1 MNAQICAF
9 AEDAGPA
16 GRLAAALGLELR
28 LIDLHRFPDG
38 ESLPIAPPST
48 PTVLVYRSL
57 DRPDAKLTPL
67 LLACEAFRGRGVAR
81 LVLVAPYLCYMRQ
94 DIRFAP
100 GQPISRD
107 VIGRL
112 LGERF
117 ERVVTVDPHLHR
129 TRDIEAVFGAPV
141 SVLSAAKALA
151 ASQPAGAD
159 TPLLIGPDIESEPWT
174 AAVAAELG
182 ADHVTLRKTRSGDR
196 AVRLTLPPD
205 APIAGRRA
213 LLVDDICSSGATLAA
228 AAQALFAAGARQVDA
243 AVVHALFDETAQ
255 AAMRAAGVGR
265 IVSCD
270 SCAHATNAAPLAP
283 ILAEALIGELSS

>member
-1 MNAQICAF
+1 MSAQVCAF
-9 AEDAGPA
+9 AEDAQPA

-28 LIDLHRFPDG
+28 LIDLHRFPDD
-38 ESLPIAPPST
+38 ESLPTAPPS
-48 PTVLVYRSL
+48 PQTVLFYRSL
-57 DRPDAKLTPL
+57 DRPDAKLISL
-67 LLACEAFRGRGVAR
+67 LLACEALRGRGVER

-112 LGERF
+112 LGERV

-129 TRDIEAVFGAPV
+129 TRDIAAVFGVSV

-151 ASQPAGAD
+151 ASQPVGAD

-174 AAVAAELG
+174 AAVAAEMG
-182 ADHVTLRKTRSGDR
+182 AHHVTLSKTRSGDR
-196 AVRLTLPPD
+196 SVTLSLPRS

-228 AAQALFAAGARQVDA
+228 AARLLSEAGARQIDA
-243 AVVHALFDETAQ
+243 AVVHALFDESAE
-255 AAMRAAGVGR
+255 AAMRAAGIGR

-270 SCAHATNAAPLAP
+270 SCAHATNAAPLAAT
-283 ILAEALIGELSS
+283 LAEALTGELSP